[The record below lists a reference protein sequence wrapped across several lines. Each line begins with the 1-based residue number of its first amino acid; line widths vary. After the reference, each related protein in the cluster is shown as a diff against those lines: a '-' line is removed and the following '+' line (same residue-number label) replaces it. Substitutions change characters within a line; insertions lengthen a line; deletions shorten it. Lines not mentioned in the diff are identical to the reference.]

1 MERIVRP
8 VYDNNTYRRSY
19 KMGRKTNKTKK
30 AQTYALLGA
39 LAILAI
45 ALGVLLG
52 GKISGILFSG
62 QDLFVKEPQ
71 VVEATPVP
79 TPEPLPVTAV
89 PIQLSTVAPT
99 AVPTVAPATPTEFI
113 ATPAPTDDPY
123 SALEKVADTGMMD
136 GIVNILFIGVDY
148 EAARIDKWAGKEGN
162 AFHSDVM
169 IVCAVNFNENRVD
182 LISLPRDTY
191 ANIPDVKGVYK
202 LNAALNCGTDGTN
215 YGLFCE
221 HGEGFEKVC
230 EAAEWMLGGIDVD
243 YYYAV
248 TMESVKQIVDIVG
261 GVWYNLEGDFDNGGR
276 YYKAGFQYMDGQAC
290 LDYMRV
296 RKGGHGELPTG
307 DGNRVNRQKNM
318 MVTIFKKMKEMN
330 LVLKVPEILSDFDG
344 MLYTNCTL
352 EQTAALALFGY
363 KLDPEDIGAYSMG
376 GSGATLFHWNFVF
389 TDQSDRVDLIQKIYG
404 VEVKTHPKYSL
415 AYGRYTWCKMLENK
429 YMDICDPL
437 KNHVQKLIDADDQ
450 QAAQIDETT
459 GESGAH
465 RYSDAQRAQFAEFK
479 SALSTLKKK
488 YSSASSEAKKAANHK
503 GNSLNSVTN
512 SLLDQMIKV
521 QDLAIAVAKSF
532 NYTRVKNISV
542 NAYPN
547 DTYHSSPWA
556 LDFWDSKKY
565 NEIRVNFN

>member
-1 MERIVRP
+1 MRRDSKKNKRIR
-8 VYDNNTYRRSY
+8 
-19 KMGRKTNKTKK
+19 
-30 AQTYALLGA
+30 TYALLA
-39 LAILAI
+39 AIAILAI

-52 GKISGILFSG
+52 GKISGVLFSG
-62 QDLFVKEPQ
+62 QDLFINDIQTVQ
-71 VVEATPVP
+71 ATPASVQVTALPIAVP
-79 TPEPLPVTAV
+79 TSDATVEPTVEPMTPEPGTPTPGVTA
-89 PIQLSTVAPT
+89 
-99 AVPTVAPATPTEFI
+99 TP
-113 ATPAPTDDPY
+113 DPY
-123 SALEKVADTGMMD
+123 EELAMVADTSIMD

-148 EAARIDKWAGKEGN
+148 EAARIDKKWAGKDGN
-162 AFHSDVM
+162 SFHSDVM

-191 ANIPDVKGVYK
+191 ASIPGVKGVYK

-221 HGEGFEKVC
+221 NGEGFLKVC
-230 EAAEWMLGGIDVD
+230 EAAEWMLGGIPVN

-248 TMESVKQIVDIVG
+248 TMESVKQLVDIVD

-276 YYKAGFQYMDGQAC
+276 YYKAGFQHMDGQAC

-296 RKGGHGELPTG
+296 RKPGHGKLATG
-307 DGNRVNRQKNM
+307 DSNRVKRQKNM

-459 GESGAH
+459 GESGTH

>member
-1 MERIVRP
+1 
-8 VYDNNTYRRSY
+8 
-19 KMGRKTNKTKK
+19 
-30 AQTYALLGA
+30 
-39 LAILAI
+39 
-45 ALGVLLG
+45 
-52 GKISGILFSG
+52 
-62 QDLFVKEPQ
+62 
-71 VVEATPVP
+71 
-79 TPEPLPVTAV
+79 
-89 PIQLSTVAPT
+89 
-99 AVPTVAPATPTEFI
+99 
-113 ATPAPTDDPY
+113 
-123 SALEKVADTGMMD
+123 
-136 GIVNILFIGVDY
+136 
-148 EAARIDKWAGKEGN
+148 
-162 AFHSDVM
+162 
-169 IVCAVNFNENRVD
+169 
-182 LISLPRDTY
+182 
-191 ANIPDVKGVYK
+191 
-202 LNAALNCGTDGTN
+202 
-215 YGLFCE
+215 
-221 HGEGFEKVC
+221 
-230 EAAEWMLGGIDVD
+230 
-243 YYYAV
+243 
-248 TMESVKQIVDIVG
+248 
-261 GVWYNLEGDFDNGGR
+261 
-276 YYKAGFQYMDGQAC
+276 
-290 LDYMRV
+290 
-296 RKGGHGELPTG
+296 
-307 DGNRVNRQKNM
+307 
-318 MVTIFKKMKEMN
+318 
-330 LVLKVPEILSDFDG
+330 
-344 MLYTNCTL
+344 
-352 EQTAALALFGY
+352 
-363 KLDPEDIGAYSMG
+363 MG